1 MGAPRKGKFS
11 APQPAQSQA
20 KLILLSSWQILRLF
34 IVGEEDSVYVI
45 LQKDCPR
52 IHKVPSGGDAFEN
65 GIKSQHLS
73 VPACIRLYRGAGWQG
88 EMEEMGRQ
96 PSGGISFVQSIQW

>member
-1 MGAPRKGKFS
+1 M
-11 APQPAQSQA
+11 
-20 KLILLSSWQILRLF
+20 W
-34 IVGEEDSVYVI
+34 VEEDSVYAI

-73 VPACIRLYRGAGWQG
+73 RLLASDFIEEQGDRGKWKGNGQTALRVVFQPQHKASSGNYR
-88 EMEEMGRQ
+88 
-96 PSGGISFVQSIQW
+96 ITFI